1 MKKHKF
7 LSIFVALLIIALPVM
22 AAFTGLDLDV
32 TLSNLRRELFFDY
45 RQIDK
50 TREKLSSK
58 YEDQHQKMV
67 EIVKKCND
75 LSLMLYSQKQE
86 YTFDISY
93 ALEKVTREYN
103 DFNKNRTP
111 YDRIVAGLD
120 VEIGRYARLIESLR
134 RLPPELEAVE
144 VLPDSLAYH
153 NDMLDAHLMR
163 NESLLQQEL
172 MEKVEAVLALNA
184 LHDSIALQDST
195 AVLNTVAVLDTIALQ
210 DSTAVLDTIT
220 IRDLIAIVDT
230 TAAIE
235 KKNISAFI
243 LSESGQMDRDT
254 CLFYATELLKMYAEI
269 REQVMAD
276 SIHYSEARL
285 RMEESYQ
292 YARDYYG
299 ILENKVF
306 VEGQTPWWT
315 ILASP
320 GEYWR
325 ETWRAMNEKYNFSA
339 LEKALTS
346 NDIEYTDEEI
356 VNNNQLMNSARIYWL
371 VIYVLAFFILWGLAA
386 LLMLPV
392 YRFVKPIGKRGA
404 KEQKRYLALLLG
416 CILFIILSYESS
428 DDDLVRKGITI
439 MHTFMWLLVAINAAL
454 LIRVEPAKL
463 KYSVRIYLPTI
474 FTALFVIACRLLF
487 VPNAFMNFFFP
498 LLLIMLVL
506 WQLAANLRHGP
517 KADRTDM
524 VIGWVSFG
532 ITVVATVIGWCGF
545 VFLSLIILVWWYFQL
560 AVILGVA
567 SVWSLTLLYKKARL
581 DKKIATHKDKITY
594 LSDSEKEKMLFGA
607 TWFYDLIREVL
618 IPVLVLGSIPNCAFS
633 ALSIFEFKDLYLTI
647 FEKPFFTQGEVQIS
661 LYNILFLAGMFAVF
675 RYANKA
681 LHALWQTLAYRSYL
695 RKHDQQTVRT
705 NEVNLSLGNS
715 LITVFVWFVYADLFI
730 VTLHI
735 PTGAL
740 GLIAGG
746 LSAGIGLALKD
757 IINNFIYGIQL
768 MGGRLRVGDWI
779 ECDGNIGTVTAISYQ
794 TTQIRDYGGPIIAF
808 TNTALFNKNF
818 KNLTRGNEYVY
829 TKVTIGVPYNSDV
842 DKIRELLLE
851 ASKELLTKDDYGR
864 DVVDPRWGIKVD
876 IADFAESAIVI
887 AMKQS
892 VLVEKRFGYI
902 KKAKQ
907 LIYKTFRENG
917 ITIPFNQLDI
927 HVINDNKNT
936 ENSIENNTESNTD
949 NNTEIILENNTENNI
964 ENNTENNTNQ

>member
-1 MKKHKF
+1 MSKRKF
-7 LSIFVALLIIALPVM
+7 SSIFFALLAVALPVM

-32 TLSNLRRELFFDY
+32 TLSNLRRELFYDY

-50 TREKLSSK
+50 TRERLTSK

-93 ALEKVTREYN
+93 ALEKVTNEYN

-111 YDRIVAGLD
+111 YDRIVANLD

-153 NDMLDAHLMR
+153 NEMLDAHLMR

-172 MEKVEAVLALNA
+172 IEKVEAVIALN
-184 LHDSIALQDST
+184 S
-195 AVLNTVAVLDTIALQ
+195 LQ
-210 DSTAVLDTIT
+210 DSTAVLDTIVALDT
-220 IRDLIAIVDT
+220 TSVRDLIAIVDT
-230 TAAIE
+230 STME
-235 KKNISAFI
+235 KKTISAFI
-243 LSESGQMDRDT
+243 LSESGQVDRDT
-254 CLFYATELLKMYAEI
+254 CLFYATELLKMYADI

-325 ETWRAMNEKYNFSA
+325 ETWRAMNEKYSFTG
-339 LEKALTS
+339 LWHGMTGKEEFTEEQIT
-346 NDIEYTDEEI
+346 NDA
-356 VNNNQLMNSARIYWL
+356 QLANSAKMYWL
-371 VIYVLAFFILWGLAA
+371 VIYVLAFFILWGLSA
-386 LLMLPV
+386 LLLLPV
-392 YRFVKPIGKRGA
+392 YRLVKPIGNRVA
-404 KEQKRYLALLLG
+404 KEQKRYLALLLS

-428 DDDLVRKGITI
+428 NDDLVRKSILI
-439 MHTFMWLLVAINAAL
+439 SHAFLWLLVAINAAL
-454 LIRVEPAKL
+454 LIRVDPAKL
-463 KYSVRIYLPTI
+463 KNSVRIYLPTI
-474 FTALFVIACRLLF
+474 FTALFVIVCRLLF
-487 VPNAFMNFFFP
+487 VPNSFMNFFFP
-498 LLLIMLVL
+498 LLLLVLVL
-506 WQLAANLRHGP
+506 WQLVANLHHGP
-517 KADRTDM
+517 KVDRIDL

-567 SVWSLTLLYKKARL
+567 SVWSLTLLYKKDRL
-581 DKKIATHKDKITY
+581 DKKISAHKDKITY

-607 TWFYDLIREVL
+607 TWFYDLVREVL
-618 IPVLVLGSIPNCAFS
+618 IPVLLLGSIPNCVFS

-647 FEKPFFTQGEVQIS
+647 FEKPFFTQGEVQVS

-681 LHALWQTLAYRSYL
+681 LHALWQTLAYRNYL

-730 VTLHI
+730 ITLHI

-851 ASKELLTKDDYGR
+851 ASQELLTKDDYGR
-864 DVVDPRWGIKVD
+864 DVVDPKWGIKVD

-917 ITIPFNQLDI
+917 ITIPFNQLDV
-927 HVINDNKNT
+927 H
-936 ENSIENNTESNTD
+936 
-949 NNTEIILENNTENNI
+949 IIPDDT
-964 ENNTENNTNQ
+964 NTENNTNQ